1 MTHVSKNK
9 KKEKVIKF
17 PFLTNMNHE
26 SDKASLLAE
35 EITSEELWS
44 KCRAK
49 EIKIKDE
56 LGLWAPGVI
65 NGWEWERKR
74 PSHWI

>member
-35 EITSEELWS
+35 EITSEES
-44 KCRAK
+44 
-49 EIKIKDE
+49 
-56 LGLWAPGVI
+56 
-65 NGWEWERKR
+65 
-74 PSHWI
+74 

>member
-9 KKEKVIKF
+9 KKEKVIIKF
-17 PFLTNMNHE
+17 PFLTNVNHE
-26 SDKASLLAE
+26 SDKTFLVAE
-35 EITSEELWS
+35 EMTSEESWN

-56 LGLWAPGVI
+56 HGQRSLVGCGPWGL
-65 NGWEWERKR
+65 
-74 PSHWI
+74 